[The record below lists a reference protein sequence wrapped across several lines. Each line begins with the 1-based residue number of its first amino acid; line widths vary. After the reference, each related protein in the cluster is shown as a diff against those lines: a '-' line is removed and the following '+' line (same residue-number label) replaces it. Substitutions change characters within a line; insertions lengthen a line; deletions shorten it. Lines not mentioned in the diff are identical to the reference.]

1 MIATPAPLPDDCI
14 GTFDVPVWRVGNREP
29 QGVALAASDGRIGGH
44 PVEITV
50 TMNEIHLRILTR
62 GECFALDL
70 QAVSQR
76 AFDVVEAD
84 GKARGLIR

>member
-1 MIATPAPLPDDCI
+1 MNATAALPSGCI
-14 GTFDVPVWRVGNREP
+14 GSFAVPVWRVGSRGP
-29 QGVALAASDGRIGGH
+29 QGVPVAASDGRIGGH

-50 TMNEIHLRILTR
+50 TMTEIHLRILTR
-62 GECFALDL
+62 NECFALDL

-84 GKARGLIR
+84 GMARGLVK